1 MRHRQRGMTFIGLM
15 CIFVLVGALA
25 YAGIILVPVYLNYM
39 KIVRSMQSVAAEFK
53 SDNPDQ
59 GRMHVAL
66 DKHWDIEGIT
76 VIPAKEVE
84 IKKENETVFMHV
96 AYDDTV
102 QYIGNVFLLVRF
114 DKTVTVQ

>member
-1 MRHRQRGMTFIGLM
+1 MRHRQRGMTFIGLL
-15 CIFVLVGALA
+15 CIFMLVGSLA
-25 YAGIILVPVYLNYM
+25 YAGILLVPVYLNYM
-39 KIVRSMQSVAAEFK
+39 KIVRSMQSVASEFK

-59 GRMHVAL
+59 NRMRVAL

-76 VIPAKEVE
+76 VIPVKEVE
-84 IKKENETVFMHV
+84 IKKENDSVFMHV